1 MHNCTYAYP
10 SNCARRKIGFLQD
23 VAATSCDAFP
33 DMFDVYLYLVV
44 NRVRHNLLWIT
55 MDSNYLKDF
64 DRPRRSECFVY
75 LCLHIDNSVDD
86 SSQPP
91 QNGWRSDP
99 ICAGSQKLFGLFLAH
114 GCVNSNKIDG
124 VTNPVAYIANL
135 FWFS

>member
-55 MDSNYLKDF
+55 MDSNYLKILIDQGG
-64 DRPRRSECFVY
+64 PNALCTYVY
-75 LCLHIDNSVDD
+75 
-86 SSQPP
+86 
-91 QNGWRSDP
+91 
-99 ICAGSQKLFGLFLAH
+99 
-114 GCVNSNKIDG
+114 
-124 VTNPVAYIANL
+124 T
-135 FWFS
+135 